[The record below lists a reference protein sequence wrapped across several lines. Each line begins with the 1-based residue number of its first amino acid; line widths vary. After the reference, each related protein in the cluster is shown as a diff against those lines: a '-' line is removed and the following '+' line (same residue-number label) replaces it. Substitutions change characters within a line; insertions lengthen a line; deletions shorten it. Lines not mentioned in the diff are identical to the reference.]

1 MTDME
6 IAKKYLIEEDLTIIA
21 VKNKEIVFKSK
32 KRGISP
38 MYQLGKEKKDLVKD
52 GALADK
58 VIGKGAALLCKYMG
72 IKEVY
77 GELISESAMEVLEK
91 ENIKFTYLKSTEYI
105 KNKAQTNLCPI
116 ENLAMDINDGEI
128 MLEKI
133 GEFLDKVSS

>member
-105 KNKAQTNLCPI
+105 KNKDQTNLCPI